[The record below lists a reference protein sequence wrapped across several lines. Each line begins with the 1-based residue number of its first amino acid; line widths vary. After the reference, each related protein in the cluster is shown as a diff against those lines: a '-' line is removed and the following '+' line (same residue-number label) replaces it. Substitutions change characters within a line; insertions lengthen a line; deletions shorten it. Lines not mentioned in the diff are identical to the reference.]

1 MPVTQPLHKSRL
13 VRAAGALLVVVT
25 LSACASLLW
34 PQAPQRTVQAPT
46 PPAAPSAAPEAE
58 PPAGPAPL
66 RILAVGDIMLD
77 ASARPV
83 MQEQGYHY
91 AFRQFR
97 SMFEAADVVFGNLE
111 GPLTARGAA
120 DGDKT
125 YLFRSPPFAA
135 SMALVLANFRVVS
148 LANNHMLDYGAEGLA
163 DTMAALDVAGVA
175 HAGAGRNLNE
185 ARKPAIVEASGR
197 RIAFLAYSMT
207 LPETFYA
214 TDARAG
220 TAFGHEEQVRA
231 DVAAARAGADVVL
244 VSFHWGQEGS
254 TRLREYQ
261 VRLGRAAIDAG
272 AAAVIGHHPHI
283 VQSVERY
290 RDGVILY
297 SLGNFA
303 FGSYS
308 PRSTVGAVAELI
320 VVGERVTTLR
330 MHPVNVNNFEV
341 QFQPQRLQGEAA
353 RQAVDTLV
361 LLARARG
368 TELSSDGGTAVLDLT
383 TPAAESIP
391 LP

>member
-1 MPVTQPLHKSRL
+1 MAAMPTTQPPHKSRL
-13 VRAAGALLVVVT
+13 LRAAGALLVVVT
-25 LSACASLLW
+25 LSACASLFW
-34 PQAPQRTVQAPT
+34 PRAPQPTGQAPRA
-46 PPAAPSAAPEAE
+46 PAAAAAAPKL
-58 PPAGPAPL
+58 PAKPTPL

-77 ASARPV
+77 ASARLV

-91 AFRQFR
+91 AFRQLR
-97 SMFEAADVVFGNLE
+97 PMFESADVVFGNLE

-125 YLFRSPPFAA
+125 YVFRSPPFAA

-148 LANNHMLDYGAEGLA
+148 LANNHTMDYGPEGLA
-163 DTMAALDVAGVA
+163 DTMAALDMAGIA
-175 HAGAGRNLNE
+175 YAGAGSNLQG
-185 ARKPAIVEASGR
+185 ARRPAIVEAGGR
-197 RIAFLAYSMT
+197 RVAFLAYSMT
-207 LPETFYA
+207 LPDTFYA

-220 TAFGHEEQVRA
+220 TAFGHEEHVRE
-231 DVAAARAGADVVL
+231 DVAAARAIADVVM
-244 VSFHWGQEGS
+244 VSFHWGQESS
-254 TRLREYQ
+254 TQLREYQ
-261 VRLGRAAIDAG
+261 VRLGHAAIDAG

-308 PRSTVGAVAELI
+308 SRSSGALAELL
-320 VVGERVTTLR
+320 VVGDRLATLR

-341 QFQPQRLQGEAA
+341 QFQPQLLEGEAA
-353 RQAVDTLV
+353 RQAVNTLV
-361 LLARARG
+361 LLAQARN
-368 TELSSDGGTAVLDLT
+368 TELAGDGGTAVLDLT
-383 TPAAESIP
+383 APAVETIP